1 MTEHASAGKRPTG
14 LRHWL
19 LRGLTTLGVMA
30 TGYAPREWWDEPGD
44 AWWERGDIEQLP
56 SWPAEP
62 TAPEPEPAPAPEPD
76 PRHAFIP
83 VWHPER

>member
-30 TGYAPREWWDEPGD
+30 TGYAPRAWWDAPGD

-56 SWPAEP
+56 PAQAAPPGPAEP
-62 TAPEPEPAPAPEPD
+62 TAPAPD